1 MLIRVNSRLKRYWF
15 WPGAG
20 RLHECSQPAKM
31 RSVSM
36 SQFQRCFSR
45 IMKIHLTIPLNT
57 LRAGRMGEASLC
69 LEFVLIHVNSWLK
82 RFWFWPGAHGLLSAL
97 SQQKCGLS
105 QCPSLMTSVHGG
117 ISPKLLLAPHVL
129 TRTAWVRYNS
139 DRLMSGKCGEKP
151 PLPRNCKRQEL
162 SIIATG
168 IHREGCS
175 GR

>member
-1 MLIRVNSRLKRYWF
+1 MPVSTLPCPSRSSGLSRLVVDFVVDLTTRPLY
-15 WPGAG
+15 
-20 RLHECSQPAKM
+20 QPETIFKPHLNHLPTNIH
-31 RSVSM
+31 RS
-36 SQFQRCFSR
+36 
-45 IMKIHLTIPLNT
+45 IPNFILWLVVNC
-57 LRAGRMGEASLC
+57 LRWAPWEKASLC
-69 LEFVLIHVNSWLK
+69 LEFVLIHVNSWLR

-151 PLPRNCKRQEL
+151 PLPRNCNSPRTEL
-162 SIIATG
+162 IATG
-168 IHREGCS
+168 T
-175 GR
+175 